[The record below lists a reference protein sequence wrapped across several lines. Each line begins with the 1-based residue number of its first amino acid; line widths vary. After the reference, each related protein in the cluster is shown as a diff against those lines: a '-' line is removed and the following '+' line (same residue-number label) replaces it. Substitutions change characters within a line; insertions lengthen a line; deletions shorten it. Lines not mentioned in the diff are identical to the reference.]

1 MKKSHYEKQ
10 VLGYP
15 ICIDLQPLGK
25 DLLVQITGGC
35 APHIGSI
42 SVGYWEKGRSHLK
55 TILLPEHRDDIVGDE
70 FAKTLY
76 EHLHIAVTVICGIHY
91 EAPGKDGLA
100 EIVACTE
107 RLLQDILTETK

>member
-42 SVGYWEKGRSHLK
+42 SVGYWE
-55 TILLPEHRDDIVGDE
+55 
-70 FAKTLY
+70 
-76 EHLHIAVTVICGIHY
+76 
-91 EAPGKDGLA
+91 
-100 EIVACTE
+100 
-107 RLLQDILTETK
+107 